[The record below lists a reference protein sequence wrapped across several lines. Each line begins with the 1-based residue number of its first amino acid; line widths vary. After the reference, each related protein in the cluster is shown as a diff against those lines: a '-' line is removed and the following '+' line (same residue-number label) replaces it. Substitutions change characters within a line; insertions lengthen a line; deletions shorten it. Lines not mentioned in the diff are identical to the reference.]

1 MTNIEHDYDDNESN
15 NNQANFVEININKIE
30 TNQLRSDTIGNMYN
44 NPSNECINHSFYLV
58 ISNNLFNNMKN
69 NNQLSRLFV
78 GVLLELKKV
87 INLIIK
93 IYSRI

>member
-30 TNQLRSDTIGNMYN
+30 TNQLRSDTIENMYN
-44 NPSNECINHSFYLV
+44 NPSNKRINHSFYLV
-58 ISNNLFNNMKN
+58 ISNNLFNDMKN